1 MQNSDRK
8 EFLNVINKMAIIYEK
23 NFSADF
29 LDVYWDILQPYS
41 VVELKDAMNEVCRTC
56 KFYPKPSEIIELIES
71 KRKPKIR
78 IEAVAQ
84 QQWRLVLATLG
95 RGDFNDPVT
104 AMLCKRQFNYNY
116 LRNMLEKDENW
127 EEKRFC
133 NAYELAA
140 ETYQNNPQIEDMSDM
155 VKQLS
160 GKVLKSMTKP
170 DNREQRI
177 AELRE
182 QSQGML
188 KEA

>member
-1 MQNSDRK
+1 MQNSDKK

-78 IEAVAQ
+78 IEAIAQ

-95 RGDFNDPVT
+95 KGDFNDPVT
-104 AMLCKRQFNYNY
+104 ARLCKRQFNYNY

-127 EEKRFC
+127 EQKRFC
-133 NAYELAA
+133 EAYELEA
-140 ETYQNNPQIEDMSDM
+140 EANQNHPQIEDMSEN
-155 VKQLS
+155 VKTL
-160 GKVLKSMTKP
+160 
-170 DNREQRI
+170 
-177 AELRE
+177 A
-182 QSQGML
+182 QGLL